1 MIRLVK
7 HGSKSD
13 AYVEKEKKSLNELKG
28 FQLERRLEVYVVS
41 IVLCYHKLLQLETCI
56 ETVDSCGDSG
66 EGIDLGS

>member
-41 IVLCYHKLLQLETCI
+41 IVLCYRLSFYSLKLVLRLLI
-56 ETVDSCGDSG
+56 LVA
-66 EGIDLGS
+66 ILVRGSI